1 MQTLLI
7 VIAVL
12 FGLGV
17 LGMIWVISKPRRVR
31 YMIYLLKQLPYVPF
45 RYLT

>member
-7 VIAVL
+7 IIAVL
-12 FGLGV
+12 IGIGV
-17 LGMIWVISKPRRVR
+17 LGLIWMISKPRRVR
-31 YMIYLLKQLPYVPF
+31 YAIYLLKQLPYVPF